1 MVLSQSNRTD
11 GEVRDRRKRE
21 RDGHSEGGRDRERQ
35 NMGESS
41 QTDIRKDREIN
52 SE

>member
-11 GEVRDRRKRE
+11 GEERDRRKRE
-21 RDGHSEGGRDRERQ
+21 TKTL
-35 NMGESS
+35 GESS
-41 QTDIRKDREIN
+41 QIDIREERERNRERN